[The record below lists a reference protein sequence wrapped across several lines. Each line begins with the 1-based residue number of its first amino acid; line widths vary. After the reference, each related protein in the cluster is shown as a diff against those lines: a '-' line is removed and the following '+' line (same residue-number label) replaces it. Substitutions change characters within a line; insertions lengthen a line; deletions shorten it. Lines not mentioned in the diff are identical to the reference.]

1 MGSKLALGLRV
12 QVSFGNRDPSHK
24 GYKMRYLHTPPIVGD
39 DVYVCIES
47 LKYYDKIYD
56 ILLWRKKSTFI
67 VFKFSSQSFKM
78 LCNGSFQGFED
89 SKNNG
94 MNGLIGYLESIYS
107 EIWTQPAYVML
118 MIFIFWWY
126 SQ

>member
-1 MGSKLALGLRV
+1 
-12 QVSFGNRDPSHK
+12 
-24 GYKMRYLHTPPIVGD
+24 MRYLHTPPIVGD

-67 VFKFSSQSFKM
+67 VFKLSSQSFKM

-94 MNGLIGYLESIYS
+94 MNGLIGYLESI
-107 EIWTQPAYVML
+107 
-118 MIFIFWWY
+118 
-126 SQ
+126 